1 MILNQWLIDDMII
14 DSLIFGFI
22 KMVNQPERSYTI
34 SYNLFTKYNFEP
46 MVDCTQ
52 PDIDWYIY
60 IYIYTHEYIIV
71 YIYIMITY
79 VYIYISHDLSAPKCD
94 WNRKR
99 EDF

>member
-60 IYIYTHEYIIV
+60 IHIYTLIC
-71 YIYIMITY
+71 
-79 VYIYISHDLSAPKCD
+79 ISISGASIS
-94 WNRKR
+94 NRGWMYACR
-99 EDF
+99 